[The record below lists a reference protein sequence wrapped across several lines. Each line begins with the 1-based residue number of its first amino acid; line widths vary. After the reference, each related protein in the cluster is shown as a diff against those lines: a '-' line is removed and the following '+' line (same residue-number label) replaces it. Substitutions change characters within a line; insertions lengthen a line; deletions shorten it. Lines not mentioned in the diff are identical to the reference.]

1 MYVTLLTVGDTPDS
15 CQHWQREGLG
25 LRTGWWT
32 TKGRMCD
39 RWIESNHKKLDV
51 SALRREDGQVEWTW
65 CADIFG
71 FGTT

>member
-1 MYVTLLTVGDTPDS
+1 
-15 CQHWQREGLG
+15 
-25 LRTGWWT
+25 
-32 TKGRMCD
+32 MCD

-51 SALRREDGQVEWTW
+51 SALRREDGQVKWTW